1 MTASAEARDT
11 ALLAAQAAAD
21 KLATDVS
28 IVDVSDRLAI
38 TDAFVLASA
47 PNERQVQAIV
57 DEVEER
63 LREHGIKPVRRE
75 GVAESRWVLL
85 DFVDVVVHVQHAEER
100 AYYALERLW
109 KDCPT
114 IPFVDSARRAA
125 AAAGRPGDG
134 AAPADGRRPA
144 GDRRA
149 RRPRCPCRGW
159 SSGGTAAPSGTSTG
173 RFQGQLDPPLD
184 EAGRRQAAAAAP
196 HARRR
201 AAPARTRSSCPA
213 TSTGPPRPRRRSP
226 ALLGRPAARRRRGCA
241 STAWARWEGL
251 TRAEVADAVPRPV
264 RRLDGRAAGAR
275 AAAARSPAAVGERAL
290 AALADLPAAA
300 VAVVVT
306 HGGTAGR
313 LIERAARPRARPP
326 PGLRAAGQLR
336 LERAGRSRATA
347 GGCCGTTSPCSA
359 SPAGA
364 SRASGRRRRPTPAP
378 RRTAAPLRRRRR
390 RRASDE
396 PPPAPAACALPPIS
410 RRARASLAGC
420 PSPSSPIRRPTS
432 PPS

>member
-47 PNERQVQAIV
+47 PNERQVQSIV

-114 IPFVDSARRAA
+114 IPFVDRAA
-125 AAAGRPGDG
+125 PAPRRPTAAGRDDG
-134 AAPADGRRPA
+134 TGARSRTRRPLPT
-144 GDRRA
+144 GDD
-149 RRPRCPCRGW
+149 RPV
-159 SSGGTAAPSGTSTG
+159 TSALPVLPVPRLVLWRHGRTEWNATG

-184 EAGRRQAAAAAP
+184 EVGPRPGRRSPRRTWSPPGCRRDETRRGLQRPAAAP
-196 HARRR
+196 PR
-201 AAPARTRSSCPA
+201 P
-213 TSTGPPRPRRRSP
+213 PPRSP
-226 ALLGRPAARRRRGCA
+226 TCSACRCGSTPGCA
-241 STAWARWEGL
+241 STAWAAGRGSPA
-251 TRAEVADAVPRPV
+251 TRSPSGTPTS
-264 RRLDGRAAGAR
+264 RRLDGRPAGAR
-275 AAAARSPAAVGERAL
+275 PRRGGARRRSPSGRV
-290 AALADLPAAA
+290 AALADLPPAR

-313 LIERAARPRARPP
+313 LMERLLGLGPDHRRAV
-326 PGLRAAGQLR
+326 RAAGQLR
-336 LERAGRSRATA
+336 VERARPSRARA
-347 GGCCGTTSPCSA
+347 GGCSGTTARCCSCPPRLPRAQPARCGPC
-359 SPAGA
+359 PARRRRGA
-364 SRASGRRRRPTPAP
+364 RGRRRAVTDAD
-378 RRTAAPLRRRRR
+378 AVH
-390 RRASDE
+390 
-396 PPPAPAACALPPIS
+396 
-410 RRARASLAGC
+410 
-420 PSPSSPIRRPTS
+420 
-432 PPS
+432 